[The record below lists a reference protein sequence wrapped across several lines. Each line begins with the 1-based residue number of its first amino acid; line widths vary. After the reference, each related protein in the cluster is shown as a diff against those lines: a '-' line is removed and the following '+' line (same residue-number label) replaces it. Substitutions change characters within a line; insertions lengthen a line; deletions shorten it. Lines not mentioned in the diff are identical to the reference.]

1 MPGGDRTG
9 PWGAGP
15 RTGRAAGFCSGY
27 GMPGFM
33 NRGVVPGFGG
43 RGLFPGGGGGWGRG
57 WRRWL
62 ATGLPG
68 RTRSLASALFGQ
80 GRAGGAGPA
89 PEGAVADE
97 LPTSD
102 VAAMRRRAEYLEEE
116 LGALR
121 ERIARLQTAS
131 SKRT

>member
-1 MPGGDRTG
+1 MMPGGDRTG

-33 NRGVVPGFGG
+33 NRGTGFGFGG
-43 RGLFPGGGGGWGRG
+43 RGGGWGRG
-57 WRRWL
+57 QRRQWF

-68 RTRSLASALFGQ
+68 WARF
-80 GRAGGAGPA
+80 GAGA
-89 PEGAVADE
+89 PLRQDWAGAFGPGPQGMAANDATVPSVE
-97 LPTSD
+97 
-102 VAAMRRRAEYLEEE
+102 AMRRQAEYMEKE

-121 ERIARLQTAS
+121 EQIARLETEV
-131 SKRT
+131 SKDS